1 MQSLIG
7 PPGRCQI
14 VNPELT
20 WSCIIAGYLPIGL
33 HGVGGIANQ
42 PNSGVSSKW
51 LRGSVQC
58 DTPVW

>member
-42 PNSGVSSKW
+42 PNSGGV
-51 LRGSVQC
+51 L
-58 DTPVW
+58 